1 MDSRQM
7 TTEALCRQMI
17 AEGSVLLKNENILPL
32 KKGERVAVFGRCQIN
47 TYYSGMGSGGL
58 VNRAYQINLIDGLHM
73 AGQIQIDENVAEVY
87 RNWVEA
93 HPYNNG
99 DGAWA
104 QEPWYQEEMPI
115 DDLAAEA
122 AQRNDKAIV
131 IIGRTAGEDKDGA
144 YKPGS
149 WLLTQKEK
157 ELLEKV
163 TAAFEN
169 VVLLF
174 NIGGI
179 MDMSFLEDP
188 KYQGH
193 LKAAVLCWQGGQET
207 GNGMAD
213 VLCGLAVPSG
223 KLPDTVA
230 YHINDYYT
238 TRNFGDEFANYYE
251 EDIYVGYRYFETF
264 CPKRVQFP
272 FGHGLSYT
280 TFAITP
286 GKAVKDPDTQKT
298 EFSVKVKN
306 TGDTYSAKEVVQLYV
321 EAPQGMLGK
330 PVRALAG
337 FQKTPLLAPGEETE
351 LRFSVSEYEYAS
363 YDDSGVTGHPYAYVL
378 EKGTYRFH
386 IGSSIRNTQLLQFA
400 DGSNVLEET
409 KVVEQLE
416 QALAPERSFERIHP
430 VEQNG
435 QMVISKEAV
444 PVGQTDLL
452 ARIQSRVPEA
462 VPITGNQGW
471 KLADAVDGNCSW
483 KEFIAQFSEE
493 DLAAIVR
500 AEGMANPKVTPGTGG
515 AMGGVTDQLLQYHVP
530 LICGSDGPN
539 GIRMDSG
546 NYATQIPTGGILA
559 SSWNEALVE
568 TICERVGQECER
580 EKIDILFGPG
590 MNIHRSP
597 LNGRNFE
604 YFSEDPYLNGKT
616 AAAYTRGIQNTGAFC
631 SLKHFAG
638 NTQEGNRNFVDT
650 VASERALREI
660 YLKGFEIAVREGHA
674 GVMMT
679 TYCPLNGFW
688 TATNYDLCTT
698 LLRKEWG
705 FEGVV
710 ITDWW
715 ARLNHVV
722 DRGMPNFTDTASM
735 IRAQNDF
742 YCVVEN
748 YGAAFNTNQDNTLEE
763 YHKNNLT
770 LGEMQRN
777 AENICR
783 FAARTFAYR
792 RPVDVGGKTL
802 HYRPLADRPECECV
816 HKLDRCT
823 TVQIDFTKE
832 RKHLLELSEDAVF
845 QVWFTYRCKGHG
857 VTQSSMNVTMN
868 EENFLTL
875 VVNGTGNEWRKVRLL
890 NVSLPKGIY
899 LAEGHFP
906 KLGMDTDG
914 LLLIPAMEEDR
925 NEI

>member
-17 AEGSVLLKNENILPL
+17 AEGSVLLKNEKILPL
-32 KKGERVAVFGRCQIN
+32 KKGERIAVFGRCQIN

-58 VNRAYQINLIDGLHM
+58 VNRAYQINLIDGLRMLKHV
-73 AGQIQIDENVAEVY
+73 QIDEEVAETY
-87 RNWVEA
+87 QRWVMD
-93 HPYNNG
+93 HPYDDG
-99 DGAWA
+99 KGAWA
-104 QEPWYQEEMPI
+104 QEPWFQEEMPI
-115 DDLAAEA
+115 GKLADEA
-122 AQRNDKAIV
+122 AKRNDKAVV

-149 WLLTQKEK
+149 WLLTRKEK
-157 ELLEKV
+157 AMLEKV
-163 TAAFEN
+163 AEAFEN
-169 VVLLF
+169 VIVLF

-179 MDMSFLEDP
+179 MDLSFLEDP
-188 KYQGH
+188 CWKGH
-193 LKAAVLCWQGGQET
+193 LKAAVICWQGGQET

-213 VLCGLAVPSG
+213 VLCGMTVPSG

-264 CPKRVQFP
+264 CPQRVQFP
-272 FGHGLSYT
+272 FGYGLSYT
-280 TFAITP
+280 SFEIIP
-286 GKAVKDPDTQKT
+286 GKAVKNQKT
-298 EFSVKVKN
+298 QNVEFSVKVTN
-306 TGDTYSAKEVVQLYV
+306 TGERYAAKEVVQVYV
-321 EAPQGMLGK
+321 EAPQGSLGK
-330 PVRALAG
+330 PARVLAG
-337 FQKTPLLAPGEETE
+337 FKKTPLLAPGEGTE
-351 LRFSVSEYEYAS
+351 LKFSISEYEYAS
-363 YDDSGVTGHPYAYVL
+363 YDDSGVTGYPYAYVL

-386 IGSSIRNTQLLQFA
+386 VGNSIRETQLLQFA
-400 DGSNVLEET
+400 DDADILPET
-409 KVVEQLE
+409 RVIEQLE
-416 QALAPERSFERIHP
+416 QALAPEKKFERIHP
-430 VEQNG
+430 IEQNG
-435 QMVISKEAV
+435 QMVIGKESV
-444 PVGQTDLL
+444 PVSQTDLL
-452 ARIQSRVPEA
+452 ERIQSRIPES
-462 VPITGNQGW
+462 VSITGDKGW
-471 KLADAVDGNCSW
+471 KLSDAVNGNCSW

-500 AEGMANPKVTPGTGG
+500 GEGMANPKVTPGTGG
-515 AMGGVTDQLLQYHVP
+515 ALGGVTDQLLQYHIP

-546 NYATQIPTGGILA
+546 NHATQIPTGGILA
-559 SSWNEALVE
+559 SSWNEELVE
-568 TICERVGQECER
+568 ELCERVGEECER

-616 AAAYTRGIQNTGAFC
+616 AAAYTRGIQRAGAFC

-638 NTQEGNRNFVDT
+638 NTQEDNRNFVDT

-660 YLKGFEIAVREGHA
+660 YLKGFEIAVKEGRA
-674 GVMMT
+674 GVIMT

-698 LLRKEWG
+698 ILRKEWG

-710 ITDWW
+710 VTDWW

-722 DRGMPNFTDTASM
+722 DRGLPNFTDTASM

-748 YGAAFNTNQDNTLEE
+748 YGAAFNTNHDNTLVE
-763 YHKNNLT
+763 YQKNNLT

-783 FAARTFAYR
+783 FAARTFAYK

-802 HYRPLADRPECECV
+802 SYCPLTVKPECEIV
-816 HKLDRCT
+816 HELDSHS
-823 TVQIDFTKE
+823 TVQIDFTKG
-832 RKHLLELSEDAVF
+832 RKHLLELKEDTVF

-857 VTQSSMNVTMN
+857 VTQSSMNVTLN
-868 EENFLTL
+868 RENFLTL

-890 NVSLPKGIY
+890 NVSLAKGIY

-914 LLLIPAMEEDR
+914 LLLIPTMEE
-925 NEI
+925 E